1 MLPLLL
7 LVLDV
12 LVVSGLRLVHA
23 SSPLW
28 PGPLLGLWAGSC
40 TRAAVLLLCCC
51 CLPRAPA
58 WAPPSLCVLCLHL
71 PVYRSLLWGLDQP
84 DSLEPLWGLTWT
96 RVLQGYL
103 VTALAWIY
111 WSRHVWSLLRSSA
124 RALRSLARGGAVPV
138 GGRLLRLLG
147 YMRPYSWRFSGV
159 LLLVALSSYGEMAF
173 PQYTGRVADWIK
185 NEEAPDAFTE
195 AITYMVLMTVAS
207 AFLEFLC
214 DLTYNV
220 TMSHIHTVVQGEVFQ
235 AVLKQDIAFF
245 VATPSGELLSRVTND
260 TNDMS
265 EALSEKLS
273 LLMWYSARFVF
284 ILFFM
289 LRQSWNMTLL
299 TCMTLPLIWVVP
311 EVIGRFSQVI
321 SAEVQASL
329 AESNH
334 VATETFSNIKTVRSF
349 ANEDGE
355 TQRYKTS
362 LDQTYRLNKKEAA
375 VYSATTWANS
385 MTTLALKVC
394 ILYYGGMLVTLGT
407 VSGGDLVSF
416 VLYELQF
423 ASAVEAVM
431 RMYPE
436 VKKAIGASEKIFQY
450 LDREPRTPPD
460 GTLAPDRLERDIEFR
475 DVSFSYPKKKDD
487 SGPVLQVLKGASF
500 RIQLGKTNALVGLNG
515 SGKSTCVKLMERFYQ
530 PQTGQILLDGEPL
543 SHYQNQYLTQKIAV
557 VNQDCFLFDRSVEEN
572 IRYGCDSASDSELRA
587 AAEQA
592 CAHDFITSVLSD
604 GYKTDAGAKGGQVS
618 GGQKQRIAIARAL
631 IRRPQILIL
640 DNATSDLDPET
651 EKKVYDGLLQLPP
664 RRTLLLIS
672 NKMEV
677 VKNAE
682 HIVCL
687 QDGAAVE
694 QGGHE
699 ELVRRGGFYAQLVER
714 QNTGFHKEPGQT
726 LS

>member
-1 MLPLLL
+1 MIRGAPLLL
-7 LVLDV
+7 LCLDV
-12 LVVSGLRLVHA
+12 LVVYGLRLVHA

-28 PGPLLGLWAGSC
+28 PRPLLGLWAGAC
-40 TRAAVLLLCCC
+40 TRAVVLTLCCC
-51 CLPRAPA
+51 CLPRTPA
-58 WAPPSLCVLCLHL
+58 WIRHSLGVLCLHL
-71 PVYRSLLWGLDQP
+71 PVYRTLLWGLDRLE
-84 DSLEPLWGLTWT
+84 SLEPQWGLSWT
-96 RVLQGYL
+96 RVLQGYV

-111 WSRHVWSLLRSSA
+111 WSRHVSLLLRSSG
-124 RALRSLARGGAVPV
+124 RALLSFARGGAVACD
-138 GGRLLRLLG
+138 GRLLRLLG
-147 YMRPYSWRFSGV
+147 YMRPYRWRFGGV

-173 PQYTGRVADWIK
+173 PQYTGRVADWIM

-195 AITYMVLMTVAS
+195 AITYMILMTVAS

-220 TMSHIHTVVQGEVFQ
+220 TMSHIHTVVQGEVFR

-245 VATPSGELLSRVTND
+245 QATPTGELVSRVTTD

-284 ILFFM
+284 ILYFM
-289 LRQSWNMTLL
+289 LHQSWNMTLL
-299 TCMTLPLIWVVP
+299 TCMALPLIWVVP
-311 EVIGRFSQVI
+311 KLIGRFSQTI

-329 AESNH
+329 AKSNH
-334 VATETFSNIKTVRSF
+334 VATETFSNMKTVRSF

-362 LDQTYRLNKKEAA
+362 LDRTYSLNKKEAIA
-375 VYSATTWANS
+375 YSATTWANS

-394 ILYYGGMLVTLGT
+394 ILYYGGTLVTLGS
-407 VSGGDLVSF
+407 VSGGELVSF

-423 ASAVEAVM
+423 ASAVESVM
-431 RMYPE
+431 RFYPE
-436 VKKAIGASEKIFQY
+436 VKRAIGASEKIFEY
-450 LDREPRTPPD
+450 LDREPQIPPD

-475 DVSFSYPKKKDD
+475 DVTFSYPKKNNND
-487 SGPVLQVLKGASF
+487 SSAVLKGTSF

-515 SGKSTCVKLMERFYQ
+515 SGKSTCVKLIERFYQ
-530 PQTGQILLDGEPL
+530 PQEGQILLDGQPL
-543 SHYQNQYLTQKIAV
+543 SSYQNQYLTQKIAV
-557 VNQDCFLFDRSVEEN
+557 VNQDCLLFARSVEEN
-572 IRYGCDSASDSELRA
+572 IRYGCDSASDADLRA

-592 CAHDFITSVLSD
+592 CAHDFITSLLSD
-604 GYKTDAGAKGGQVS
+604 GYNTDAGAKGGQVS

-651 EKKVYDGLLQLPP
+651 EKKVYDGLLKLPP
-664 RRTLLLIS
+664 RCTLLLIS

-687 QDGAAVE
+687 LDGAAVE
-694 QGGHE
+694 QGDHE
-699 ELVRRGGFYAQLVER
+699 ELVERGGFYARLVQR
-714 QNTGFHKEPGQT
+714 QNTGFHKEQT

>member
-1 MLPLLL
+1 MLRGAPLLL
-7 LVLDV
+7 LCLDV
-12 LVVSGLRLVHA
+12 LVVYGLRLVHA

-28 PGPLLGLWAGSC
+28 PGPLLGLWAGAW
-40 TRAAVLLLCCC
+40 TRAVVLTLCCC
-51 CLPRAPA
+51 LCRAPV
-58 WAPPSLCVLCLHL
+58 WTRHSLVLCLHL
-71 PVYRSLLWGLDQP
+71 PVYRSLLWGLGRL
-84 DSLEPLWGLTWT
+84 DSPEPLWGLSWT
-96 RVLQGYL
+96 RVLQGY
-103 VTALAWIY
+103 VVSALAWIY
-111 WSRHVWSLLRSSA
+111 WSRHVWSLLRS
-124 RALRSLARGGAVPV
+124 LARGGAVQWD
-138 GGRLLRLLG
+138 GRLRRLLG
-147 YMRPYSWRFSGV
+147 YMRPYSGRFGGV
-159 LLLVALSSYGEMAF
+159 VLLVALSSLGEMAF
-173 PQYTGRVADWIK
+173 PQYTGRVADWIM

-207 AFLEFLC
+207 AVLEFLC

-245 VATPSGELLSRVTND
+245 QATPAGELVSRVTTD

-284 ILFFM
+284 ILYFM
-289 LRQSWNMTLL
+289 LHQSWKMTLL
-299 TCMTLPLIWVVP
+299 TCMALPLIWVVP
-311 EVIGRFSQVI
+311 KVIGRFSQAI
-321 SAEVQASL
+321 SAEVQESL
-329 AESNH
+329 AKSNQ
-334 VATETFSNIKTVRSF
+334 VATETFSNMKTVRSF

-355 TQRYKTS
+355 TQRYRTS
-362 LDQTYRLNKKEAA
+362 LDRTYSLNRKEATA
-375 VYSATTWANS
+375 YSATTWANS
-385 MTTLALKVC
+385 MTALALKVC
-394 ILYYGGMLVTLGT
+394 ILYYGGTLVTLGA

-431 RMYPE
+431 RFYPE

-450 LDREPRTPPD
+450 LDREPQTPPD
-460 GTLAPDRLERDIEFR
+460 GTLAPDRLERDLEFR
-475 DVSFSYPKKKDD
+475 NVTFAYPGKNNGND
-487 SGPVLQVLKGASF
+487 SSPVLKGASF

-530 PQTGQILLDGEPL
+530 PQEGQILLDGQPL
-543 SHYQNQYLTQKIAV
+543 SSYQNQYLTQKISV
-557 VNQDCFLFDRSVEEN
+557 VNQDCLLFSRSVEEN
-572 IRYGCDSASDSELRA
+572 IRYGCDSASDSDLRA
-587 AAEQA
+587 AADQA
-592 CAHDFITSVLSD
+592 CAHDFITNLLSD
-604 GYKTDAGAKGGQVS
+604 GYSTDAGAKGGQVS

-651 EKKVYDGLLQLPP
+651 EKKVYDGLLKLPP
-664 RRTLLLIS
+664 RCTLLLIS

-687 QDGAAVE
+687 RDGAAVE

-699 ELVRRGGFYAQLVER
+699 ELVRRGGFYARLVAR
-714 QNTGFHKEPGQT
+714 QNPGFHKDPGQT
-726 LS
+726 TS